1 MAEGIQPQPTSE
13 SWLVRVYNERRESWN
28 IFFGLIAV
36 ILIFAFLVAARG
48 NVGTFISIV
57 FSGLRLASFLFLVA
71 AGLSLIFGLMDIL
84 NFAHGQFFM
93 IGAYLTFDITHWN
106 ESAINRF
113 FTDTLGLNID
123 LMTAIPDPNLR
134 FLFAIILS
142 TLLGGGLGMILERVM
157 LRPLYSRPL
166 FQLVLTFGVSVL
178 MLEAIR
184 AIYSETPRTWRL
196 EDPDIFLRDVSFNL
210 AGTQYDLYRLFII
223 ITGLALVIIIALILN
238 RTRIGI
244 IIRAGVENPEM
255 VRALGINVRS
265 VFTLVFALGCA
276 VASFGGAIA
285 MPSIGAT
292 TGMGAAYLV
301 AAIAVI
307 VIGGLGSYEGTAYG
321 ALIVGLAWATMNQ
334 YSVRPEVASVWG
346 SITPMLVLG
355 GVLILRPRGLF
366 GEER

>member
-1 MAEGIQPQPTSE
+1 MAEGVGQNRFLKI
-13 SWLVRVYNERRESWN
+13 YNARREGWN
-28 IFFGLIAV
+28 ILGGLLLAIV
-36 ILIFAFLVAARG
+36 LFAFFVASQSDI
-48 NVGTFISIV
+48 GTFISV
-57 FSGLRLASFLFLVA
+57 MFSGLRLASFLFLVA

-93 IGAYLTFDITHWN
+93 VGAYLTFDITHWN
-106 ESAINRF
+106 ESALRTLFN
-113 FTDTLGLNID
+113 DTLGMNID
-123 LMTAIPDPNLR
+123 LIALLPDPNIR
-134 FLFAIILS
+134 FIFAIIVS
-142 TLLGGGLGMILERVM
+142 TLVGGLLGVLLERFM
-157 LRPLYSRPL
+157 LRPLYDRPL

-196 EDPDIFLRDVSFNL
+196 EEPDIFFRELSFTL
-210 AGTQYDLYRLFII
+210 AGTQYNFYRVFII
-223 ITGLALVIIIALILN
+223 LIGLALVFTIGLILN

-255 VRALGINVRS
+255 VNALGINVRS

-276 VASFGGAIA
+276 IAAFGGSIA

-292 TGMGAAYLV
+292 TGMGASYLL

-321 ALIVGLAWATMNQ
+321 ALIVGLAWATMTQ
-334 YSVRPEVASVWG
+334 FSVQSDVASVWG

-355 GVLILRPRGLF
+355 LVLILRPNGLF

>member
-1 MAEGIQPQPTSE
+1 MAEGIQQNRLLKLYST
-13 SWLVRVYNERRESWN
+13 RRASWN
-28 IFFGLIAV
+28 IFGGLLLAIMT
-36 ILIFAFLVAARG
+36 FAFFVAAQG
-48 NVGTFISIV
+48 NFGTFISV
-57 FSGLRLASFLFLVA
+57 MFSGLRLASFLFLVA

-93 IGAYLTFDITHWN
+93 IGAYLTFDIMHWN
-106 ESAINRF
+106 ESAVRTLLNN
-113 FTDTLGLNID
+113 TLGLNVD
-123 LMTAIPDPNLR
+123 LLTLIPDPNIR
-134 FLFAIILS
+134 FIFAIIVS
-142 TLLGGGLGMILERVM
+142 TLVGGFFGVLLERFM
-157 LRPLYSRPL
+157 LRPLYNRPL

-196 EDPDIFLRDVSFNL
+196 QDPDIFLREISFTL
-210 AGTQYDLYRLFII
+210 AGTQYNFYRVFII
-223 ITGLALVIIIALILN
+223 LVGIALVVTIALILN

-255 VRALGINVRS
+255 VNALGINVRA

-276 VASFGGAIA
+276 IASFGGAIA
-285 MPSIGAT
+285 VPSIGAT
-292 TGMGAAYLV
+292 TGMGASYLL

-321 ALIVGLAWATMNQ
+321 ALIVGLAWATMTQ
-334 YSVRPEVASVWG
+334 FSVRPEVASVWG

-355 GVLILRPRGLF
+355 LVLILRPNGLF